1 MQQINPQQ
9 LKSLLEDPN
18 QPHFLLDVREQN
30 EFDYCHIEGSRL
42 MPMQTIP
49 NQLDEL
55 PKDKPI
61 VTICHHGMRSQQVAQ
76 FLLHNGFTSVINLA
90 GGVHAWASDVDT
102 SMPTY

>member
-9 LKSLLEDPN
+9 LKSLLEDDN
-18 QPHFLLDVREQN
+18 QEHFLLDVREQN
-30 EFDYCHIEGSRL
+30 EFDYCQIEGSQL
-42 MPMQTIP
+42 MPMNTIP
-49 NQLDEL
+49 NRLDEL

-76 FLLHNGFTSVINLA
+76 FLFHNGFTNVINLA
-90 GGVHAWASDVDT
+90 GGVHAWANDVDT